1 MVTLVFNRF
10 LSNLGLGIATTVFVC
25 STLAEPSAIDVQKSE
40 EQIENKKT
48 DGTQHL
54 NVASPEYWLEK
65 MALALSEETYAGTF
79 TYIRGKEFNTMRIV
93 HDASG
98 DTVRESILKLNGQKI
113 DIRRWQ
119 DEIMCYHDINDPGDL
134 QHHVLLGP
142 FSQSF
147 TALISEASHFY
158 HTALHGEDRI
168 ADRRA
173 IRLSIQPVNADRF
186 GYLLWL
192 DYQTGLLLQSHLV
205 ERGRVKEVFAFS
217 DIDFMPDTQLLMT
230 AIDPDQTVSHRLADD
245 FIDQNTK
252 PSFKVKWLPD
262 GFKVVRQSGN
272 RLHFS
277 DGIVTF
283 SVFLEAQRGL
293 PNLATEVEGRTIVT
307 RALGQSK
314 GQVTI
319 IGGLPVTTAQ
329 RLAESVEPILY

>member
-1 MVTLVFNRF
+1 MVTLVFSR
-10 LSNLGLGIATTVFVC
+10 LLPRLRLGILTTAFAC
-25 STLAEPSAIDVQKSE
+25 LAASASGAESEGQVQANRAEGLSVSDDA
-40 EQIENKKT
+40 NP
-48 DGTQHL
+48 
-54 NVASPEYWLEK
+54 AYWLGK
-65 MALALSEETYAGTF
+65 MASAFNAATYSGTF
-79 TYIRGKEFNTMRIV
+79 TYIRGEEFNTMRIV

-98 DTVRESILKLNGQKI
+98 GAVRESILKLNGPKI
-113 DIRRWQ
+113 DIRRRQ
-119 DEIMCYHDINDPGDL
+119 DEILCYHDINNPGDL
-134 QHHVLLGP
+134 RHNVLLGP

-147 TALISEASHFY
+147 TTLVSESSHAY
-158 HTALHGEDRI
+158 DLVLHGEDRI
-168 ADRRA
+168 ADRRVV
-173 IRLSIQPVNADRF
+173 RLSIQPVNADWV
-186 GYLLWL
+186 GYLLWI

-205 ERGRVKEVFAFS
+205 ERGRVKEIFAFS
-217 DIDFMPDTQLLMT
+217 DIDFRPDTQLLLT

-277 DGIVTF
+277 NGAVTF
-283 SVFLEAQRGL
+283 SVFLEPQRGL

-307 RALGQSK
+307 RALGNSK

-319 IGGLPVTTAQ
+319 VGGLPVTTAQ

>member
-1 MVTLVFNRF
+1 MLTLVLSRLSRRSRLGF
-10 LSNLGLGIATTVFVC
+10 LTMALVC
-25 STLAEPSAIDVQKSE
+25 SATLANARDGERPDDQIDANRLVDSSLTG
-40 EQIENKKT
+40 IDN
-48 DGTQHL
+48 
-54 NVASPEYWLEK
+54 PEYWLGK
-65 MALALSEETYAGTF
+65 MASAFNTETYAGTF
-79 TYIRGKEFNTMRIV
+79 TYIRGEEFNTMRIV
-93 HDASG
+93 HDASSG
-98 DTVRESILKLNGQKI
+98 SVRESILKLNGPKI
-113 DIRRWQ
+113 DIRRRQ
-119 DEIMCYHDINDPGDL
+119 DEIICYHESSNPGDL
-134 QHHVLLGP
+134 RHNVLLGP

-147 TALISEASHFY
+147 TTLISESSQSY
-158 HTALHGEDRI
+158 DLVLHGEDRI
-168 ADRRA
+168 ADRRVV
-173 IRLSIQPVNADRF
+173 RLSIQPVNADRF
-186 GYLLWL
+186 GYLLWI

-205 ERGRVKEVFAFS
+205 DRGRVKEIFAFS
-217 DIDFMPDTQLLMT
+217 DVDFNPDTQLLMT

-252 PSFKVKWLPD
+252 PSFKVKWLPA

-307 RALGQSK
+307 RALGQSQ